1 MGIHGITGNHDIANV
16 STFILILL
24 TYYADQHLHYSFN
37 SFVSELGTLHRSL
50 IRERLPF
57 PLEAVFG
64 VL

>member
-16 STFILILL
+16 STFILMLPYLL
-24 TYYADQHLHYSFN
+24 CGSTSSLFIQ

-50 IRERLPF
+50 IRERLSFPF
-57 PLEAVFG
+57 EGGFS